1 MGGTVAGLGQVGNTA
16 GLGGVLQGLGATVSS
31 VGGLLNATPGNTN
44 PLGNTLANA
53 TGTVAARPAAWAW
66 RAAGGNGG
74 LLSPITGILGG
85 VGGVGGTRRAATAA
99 CWRRSP
105 ACWRA

>member
-1 MGGTVAGLGQVGNTA
+1 M
-16 GLGGVLQGLGATVSS
+16 
-31 VGGLLNATPGNTN
+31 GGLLNATPGNTN

-53 TGTVAARPAAWAW
+53 TGTVAALTGGLGLGG
-66 RAAGGNGG
+66 AAGGNGG

>member
-1 MGGTVAGLGQVGNTA
+1 M
-16 GLGGVLQGLGATVSS
+16 
-31 VGGLLNATPGNTN
+31 GGLLNATPGNTN

-53 TGTVAARPAAWAW
+53 TGTVAALTGGLGLGG
-66 RAAGGNGG
+66 AAGGNGG

-85 VGGVGGTRRAATAA
+85 VGGVGGTRRAATVA